1 MALGRY
7 QSSMRPGFRKA
18 ARVGPPECA
27 LNGHFGCL
35 HGSAVTESEPSE
47 PASGL
52 AGGAGARSSCLAG
65 GAVSG
70 GFMTGTAVCCPRSR
84 RRFRLRLPLLGALV
98 VSLAA

>member
-1 MALGRY
+1 MALGR
-7 QSSMRPGFRKA
+7 SSLNPRGPKA

-52 AGGAGARSSCLAG
+52 AGGAGARSSCLAAG
-65 GAVSG
+65 GLVSG
-70 GFMTGTAVCCPRSR
+70 GFMTGTAVAGS
-84 RRFRLRLPLLGALV
+84 FVAVATAAYATLQLRG
-98 VSLAA
+98 